1 MFGPSLMACP
11 VSECK
16 ARTRNVYFP
25 QQCGWYDLYTGK
37 QIISRQ
43 TSNRKQETEAPYER
57 IPVFVP
63 EGSILPIGPA
73 MEWSDEKPAELIH
86 LYVYAGRDAQFQ
98 LYEDEGTNYNYE
110 KGQYSTIDIRY
121 NEQDKTLTIGKRN
134 GKFEGML
141 KERRFNI
148 VYVTPA
154 NAQPLNLDNPKGK
167 TVTYNGKA
175 ISIRL

>member
-1 MFGPSLMACP
+1 M
-11 VSECK
+11 EI
-16 ARTRNVYFP
+16 
-25 QQCGWYDLYTGK
+25 D
-37 QIISRQ
+37 
-43 TSNRKQETEAPYER
+43 APYER

-86 LYVYAGRDAQFQ
+86 LYVYAGRDAQFL

-121 NEQDKTLTIGKRN
+121 NEQEKTLTLGKRN

-148 VYVTPA
+148 VFVTPA
-154 NAQPLNLDNPKGK
+154 NAQPLNLDSPKGK

-175 ISIRL
+175 ITIRL